1 MLNSSKVTIRDVAKA
16 AGVSPQTVSRVI
28 NNRPDVSPKTRSQIE
43 KIIVELGYT
52 PNSIAQSL
60 SSGRSKTLG
69 VVGFGLEYFGITS
82 SLIGIERGANQLG
95 FSILL
100 SLLDQLDE
108 EKIECV
114 LSQLT
119 AQQVEGIIW
128 SIPGFIDIMDMIG
141 EITKDLTVPVVF
153 LNTVSS
159 DGNIV
164 VSVDNRTG
172 GRLATEHLFNQG
184 YRKVGIITGPA
195 NWWEAQER
203 LAGWREVMCE
213 RNVIGYEDLIYEG
226 DWEAQSGEQGFHAL
240 YTIAPDLDAVF
251 VCNDQMSLG
260 ALHAANRIGL
270 KVPKD
275 VGIVGF
281 DDIPEASYFSPPLT
295 TVRQNIRELGSR
307 AVSRLMESINAAPDE
322 ERIRTQKHLVAPE
335 LIIRQSSVR
344 DKS

>member
-128 SIPGFIDIMDMIG
+128 SIPGFN
-141 EITKDLTVPVVF
+141 ER
-153 LNTVSS
+153 
-159 DGNIV
+159 
-164 VSVDNRTG
+164 NRTTRQPG
-172 GRLATEHLFNQG
+172 THRGRA
-184 YRKVGIITGPA
+184 
-195 NWWEAQER
+195 
-203 LAGWREVMCE
+203 
-213 RNVIGYEDLIYEG
+213 
-226 DWEAQSGEQGFHAL
+226 
-240 YTIAPDLDAVF
+240 
-251 VCNDQMSLG
+251 
-260 ALHAANRIGL
+260 
-270 KVPKD
+270 
-275 VGIVGF
+275 
-281 DDIPEASYFSPPLT
+281 
-295 TVRQNIRELGSR
+295 
-307 AVSRLMESINAAPDE
+307 
-322 ERIRTQKHLVAPE
+322 
-335 LIIRQSSVR
+335 
-344 DKS
+344 